1 MTDNVTDEYV
11 LDEPGLFWW
20 REDPVKVGHYAS
32 EKSITGH
39 IKIKKNGEIHLELD
53 GVLPHDDHLLTRI
66 GRKARDEEPRVI
78 QGITKFNN
86 KRVLIADAT
95 RNGTH
100 FRSHGISYERYIGTI
115 CLIGDADF
123 PSSTGLPK
131 LSKMMIDLSGF
142 ENWLVHGTLNV
153 KATARTLRIRIN
165 ETQPTTYQT
174 PFGRLS
180 FEKRT
185 KTVGLNGMHHYEVSV
200 KEYVVLTI
208 SRTSSFSV
216 EDVRTEFSALQDLF
230 TLLSGSNFQLD
241 WPEVRLARGKRIFKL
256 IFRRIGGGMQA
267 PELTDLPLKF
277 PDLDGRFGEIF
288 SSWHEKREKF
298 GPGFFYYLSTQRDV
312 KLYVETIFA
321 NLVQGLE
328 AFHRTKFVETPVVP
342 GLHAKIQR
350 ILGDIQL
357 DKDRKWLAGRLE
369 HASEP
374 NLAER
379 LQTLFTSLP
388 VAIDKKKLKDFATI
402 CANLR
407 NDLAHFGGS
416 KARAESST
424 FLRDTLL
431 KSEGVKYLYHM
442 LILKEIGV
450 SDEGIKCWTKG
461 IEGMKYRF
469 YLEKLGFLGGKEKHG
484 ERIDG

>member
-1 MTDNVTDEYV
+1 MIDNVTGEYV

-20 REDPVKVGHYAS
+20 RDDPVEVGHYAS
-32 EKSITGH
+32 EKSIAGH

-53 GVLPHDDHLLTRI
+53 GVLPHDDHLLARI
-66 GRKARDEEPRVI
+66 GRNVSDEEPRVI
-78 QGITKFNN
+78 QGITKYNS

-95 RNGTH
+95 RNGTY
-100 FRSHGISYERYIGTI
+100 FRSHSISYERYIGTI

-123 PSSTGLPK
+123 PSNTDLPK
-131 LSKMMIDLSGF
+131 FSKIVIDLSGL
-142 ENWLVHGTLNV
+142 ENWLIHGTLNI
-153 KATARTLRIRIN
+153 KATARTFRLRIN

-185 KTVGLNGMHHYEVSV
+185 RTTGLDGMHHYEVGV
-200 KEYVVLTI
+200 REYVVLTI
-208 SRTSSFSV
+208 SRTPSFTV
-216 EDVRTEFSALQDLF
+216 EEVRTEFSALQDLL

-241 WPEVRLARGKRIFKL
+241 WPEVTLTRRKRTFTL
-256 IFRRIGGGMQA
+256 IFRRIGGGTQA
-267 PELTDLPLKF
+267 PSLTDLPLKF
-277 PDLDGRFGEIF
+277 PHLAGRFGEIY
-288 SSWHEKREKF
+288 SSWREKREKF

-328 AFHRTKFVETPVVP
+328 AFHRSKFVETPVVP
-342 GLHAKIQR
+342 GLHNKIQR

-357 DKDRKWLAGRLE
+357 DKDRKWLADKLQ

-379 LQTLFTSLP
+379 LRTLFASLP
-388 VAIDKKKLKDFATI
+388 VAIDKNKLGEFATV
-402 CANLR
+402 CAKLR

-416 KARAESST
+416 KARAESAT
-424 FLRDTLL
+424 FLRDTSL
-431 KSEGVKYLYHM
+431 KNEGVKYLYHM

-461 IEGMKYRF
+461 VEGMTYRF
-469 YLEKLGFLGGKEKHG
+469 YLEKLGFLGGKGKHG
-484 ERIDG
+484 EPIDG